1 MGKRSI
7 SSHAYCLLSQ
17 KEKKCDDSEK
27 GRQVETLNGEHA
39 GSEREEDSGA
49 DHDENA
55 KTGTSQTASE
65 WKTGF
70 NIMNFMTGS
79 GFIAIPYA
87 VKVGG
92 ISALVSLLVMPF
104 ILWYTGTILIDC
116 LYSKDRLHGHKVRV
130 YSTYREISEASLP
143 GVGGILLDIVLL
155 GGLFFVPVGYFV
167 VCGSLLSHALPFVP
181 LSQTMW
187 AVITA
192 AVVLPTLFLEKLGE
206 IAWLSVV
213 GMAAFLGIV
222 VTVVCYGSSRISAVP
237 PNWQSAELL
246 FWDTETAAIALAIFL
261 FSYEAHPVLIEM
273 EEGMIDRKKFKG
285 ALGWSYAI
293 MAVVKMVFGMI
304 AFLAFGQ
311 NTQEVIVNNLPLGPI
326 HIIASAL
333 YIISVIFTFA
343 LHWYTLVR
351 ILEHRSA
358 VENLMSKLPW
368 VVWFIGI
375 RVSLFLLALLAA
387 ILLPHFAALLAFVGS
402 SVIPMIC
409 IVLPCTFHLKLKYKE
424 LSICKIITDIILA
437 FVGLFLLVTLLYFS
451 TKNIIM
457 FKDE

>member
-1 MGKRSI
+1 MEKRI
-7 SSHAYCLLSQ
+7 SSHAYSLLGQ

-39 GSEREEDSGA
+39 GSEREEDSDA
-49 DHDENA
+49 DDENA
-55 KTGTSQTASE
+55 KTGTNQTVSE
-65 WKTGF
+65 WKTVF
-70 NIMNFMTGS
+70 NIMIYMAGG

-92 ISALVSLLVMPF
+92 IFALVSLLVMPF

-155 GGLFFVPVGYFV
+155 AGLFASPVGYFV
-167 VCGSLLSHALPFVP
+167 LCGSLLSHALPFVP
-181 LSQTMW
+181 LSQTTW
-187 AVITA
+187 VIITG
-192 AVVLPTLFLEKLGE
+192 AVVMPTLFLEKLEE

-213 GMAAFLGIV
+213 GMAAVLGIV

-311 NTQEVIVNNLPLGPI
+311 NTQEVIVNNIPLGPI

-343 LHWYTLVR
+343 LPLYTLVR

-368 VVWFIGI
+368 VMWFIGI
-375 RVSLFLLALLAA
+375 RVSLFLVLLAA
-387 ILLPHFAALLAFVGS
+387 ILLPHFAALVAFVGS
-402 SVIPMIC
+402 CVTPMIC

-437 FVGLFLLVTLLYFS
+437 LVGLFLLVTLLYFS